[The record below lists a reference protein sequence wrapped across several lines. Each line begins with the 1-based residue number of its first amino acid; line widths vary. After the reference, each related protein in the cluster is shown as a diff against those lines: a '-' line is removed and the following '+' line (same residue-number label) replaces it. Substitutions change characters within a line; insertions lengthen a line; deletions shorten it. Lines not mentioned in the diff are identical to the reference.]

1 MLGATIKARTI
12 HCDDTREARETHERI
27 LEAAQKL
34 FAEKGLDATSVRD
47 ITATAD
53 CNVAAVNYHF
63 GGKEN
68 LYLESFKAML
78 GPLRDQ
84 RLAMI
89 AGLMER
95 DPVPTL
101 EEFLATFA
109 EGFLDPLVDHSRGRM
124 FMVFVSRELLD
135 PRLPL
140 SVFLD
145 EFIQPLV
152 HRAAAALDRV
162 GPPMTPNDR
171 IMCIFSLIG
180 QLLHA
185 VKAHHL
191 ATHVEIR
198 DSVPFDLAGFVDH
211 FVRFSAAGLRACSLD
226 ESATPTSLS
235 DGERRQ

>member
-1 MLGATIKARTI
+1 MEVQAA
-12 HCDDTREARETHERI
+12 HCDETAEARETHERI
-27 LEAAQKL
+27 LESAQKL

-47 ITATAD
+47 ITAAAG

-89 AGLMER
+89 AELTQR

-109 EGFLDPLVDHSRGRM
+109 EGFLEPLVDHSRGRL

-140 SVFLD
+140 SVFLE
-145 EFIQPLV
+145 EFILPMVQ
-152 HRAAAALDRV
+152 RAAAALEQV
-162 GPPMTPNDR
+162 GPPMTPDSR

-191 ATHVEIR
+191 SAHLEIR
-198 DSVPFDLAGFVDH
+198 NAVPFDLTRFVDH
-211 FVRFSAAGLRACSLD
+211 FVRFSAAGLHACALD
-226 ESATPTSLS
+226 ETATPTPFSGGES
-235 DGERRQ
+235 DQ

>member
-1 MLGATIKARTI
+1 METQATT
-12 HCDDTREARETHERI
+12 CDASSEAQETHERI

-47 ITATAD
+47 ITAAAN

-68 LYLESFKAML
+68 LYLESFRAML

-89 AGLMER
+89 GELMDR

-109 EGFLDPLVDHSRGRM
+109 EGFLDPLVDESRGRM

-135 PRLPL
+135 PRLPI

-145 EFIQPLV
+145 EFILPLV
-152 HRAAAALDRV
+152 NRMAEALDRV
-162 GPPMTPNDR
+162 GPTMAPNDR
-171 IMCIFSLIG
+171 FMCIFSLIG

-185 VKAHHL
+185 VRAHHV
-191 ATHVEIR
+191 ADHVEVR
-198 DSVPFDLAGFVDH
+198 RAVDFDLAAFVDH
-211 FVRFSAAGLRACSLD
+211 FVRFSAAGLRACALD
-226 ESATPTSLS
+226 ETTTPTSFN
-235 DGERRQ
+235 DGETQP